1 MSDLVSK
8 LSQGTHAVELKLR
21 PENTRQ
27 ALKECLERGY
37 VHVKF
42 INTRGGTELG
52 FKLDEGMAQAA
63 LTDVD
68 GGQGLIHVS
77 GNLSLD
83 YERVRCVA
91 EINPDTFEGT
101 GRLELLQ

>member
-21 PENTRQ
+21 PESTRQ
-27 ALKECLERGY
+27 ALKECLERRY
-37 VHVKF
+37 VHVRF

-52 FKLDEGMAQAA
+52 FKLDESTAQAA
-63 LTDVD
+63 LAGVD
-68 GGQGLIHVS
+68 DGQSVIHVS

-83 YERVRCVA
+83 YERIRCVA
-91 EINPDTFEGT
+91 EINPETFEGT